1 MSFFRTNKKTTET
14 PKETQKRIESLE
26 KNIQELSKE
35 LGEFKQGMR
44 KAVTKIGVVRF
55 NPFKETGS
63 DQSFAIALLD
73 QDNNGFVVTSHYL
86 KEYNRVYGKPVMQGE
101 SQYSLS
107 EEEKEAITKAM
118 TNDK

>member
-1 MSFFRTNKKTTET
+1 MFFNNKKKSQ
-14 PKETQKRIESLE
+14 PAVSKDALKRIESLE

-35 LGEFKQGMR
+35 LSEFKQGMR
-44 KAVTKIGVVRF
+44 KAVTKVGVVRF

-63 DQSFAIALLD
+63 DQSFVIALLD

-86 KEYNRVYGKPVMQGE
+86 KEYNRVYGKPIAQGK

-107 EEEKEAITKAM
+107 EEEKEAIEKA
-118 TNDK
+118 TSNK

>member
-1 MSFFRTNKKTTET
+1 MFFNNKKRSQ
-14 PKETQKRIESLE
+14 PAVSKDALKRIESLE

-35 LGEFKQGMR
+35 LKEFKQGMR
-44 KAVTKIGVVRF
+44 KAITKVGVVRF

-73 QDNNGFVVTSHYL
+73 EDRNGFVVTSYYL
-86 KEYNRVYGKPVMQGE
+86 KEYNRVYGKPVAQGK

-107 EEEKEAITKAM
+107 EEEKEAIEKA
-118 TNDK
+118 TNNK